1 MPPFGPIKR
10 RELIRALRELGFV
23 GPFPG
28 SNHQY
33 MQKGQ
38 IKLPIPNPHKGD
50 ISLDLLARVL
60 RKAGISREE
69 WEQL

>member
-10 RELIRALRELGFV
+10 RELIRALRKLGFD

-50 ISLDLLARVL
+50 ISIDLLARVL
-60 RKAGISREE
+60 RKAGVSREE

>member
-10 RELIRALRELGFV
+10 RELIRALREFGFD
-23 GPFPG
+23 GPFSG
-28 SNHQY
+28 GNHQY

-38 IKLPIPNPHKGD
+38 LKLPIPNPHQGD
-50 ISLDLLARVL
+50 ISVDLLARVL

>member
-10 RELIRALRELGFV
+10 RELIRALRKFGFD

-33 MQKGQ
+33 MQNGQ
-38 IKLPIPNPHKGD
+38 LKLPIPNPHQGD
-50 ISLDLLARVL
+50 ISVDLLARVL
-60 RKAGISREE
+60 RKAGISRED
-69 WEQL
+69 WESI

>member
-1 MPPFGPIKR
+1 MPPFRPIKR
-10 RELIRALRELGFV
+10 RELIRALRELGFE

-33 MQKGQ
+33 MQREQ

-50 ISLDLLARVL
+50 ISVDLLARVL